1 VNVVNDLSSSLEN
14 KRMSLES
21 KILGY
26 EGYQLD
32 TNSSSIAVLTTEPSS
47 KFTGLYSVDGNPLY
61 RVERRYPMGYIHA
74 YD

>member
-1 VNVVNDLSSSLEN
+1 MNDLSSSLGN

-26 EGYQLD
+26 EEYPLD
-32 TNSSSIAVLTTEPSS
+32 TNSSTITVLTNEPTS
-47 KFTGLYSVDGNPLY
+47 KFSGLYSVDGNPLY

>member
-1 VNVVNDLSSSLEN
+1 MSDLSSALGN
-14 KRMSLES
+14 KTMSLES

-26 EGYQLD
+26 EGYQID
-32 TNSSSIAVLTTEPSS
+32 TNSSTITVLSNEPTS
-47 KFTGLYSVDGNPLY
+47 KFSGLYSVDGNPLY

>member
-1 VNVVNDLSSSLEN
+1 MNDLSSSLGN

-26 EGYQLD
+26 EEYQID
-32 TNSSSIAVLTTEPSS
+32 TNSSTITVLTNEPTS
-47 KFTGLYSVDGNPLY
+47 KFSGLYSVDGNPLY